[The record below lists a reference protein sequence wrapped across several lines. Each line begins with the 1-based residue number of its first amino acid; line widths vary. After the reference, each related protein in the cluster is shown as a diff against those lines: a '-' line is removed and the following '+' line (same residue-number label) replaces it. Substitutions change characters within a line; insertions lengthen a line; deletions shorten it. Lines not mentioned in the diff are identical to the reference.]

1 MSKFLLNLLLQMS
14 KALVYSKIKFYSEKS
29 FSFTFGPSGLSA
41 QPRPIFFLF
50 NLPFFSPPSP
60 LGLGLSAGP
69 SRPLGL
75 ADRASVAPC
84 WIAASHKGKHLTS
97 RRLRP
102 SPCLAGRWA
111 PPIITFLRRHP
122 SSTPHRR
129 LIEPPWLP
137 CPPLRPPLFMAD
149 RYHSLILAIITITT
163 PNSSSPF
170 LISTAGCYRV
180 HRLGAPPPSG
190 PINWPPRPYGSPH
203 LPISLFPLSQSTS
216 ATVAEPSL
224 LRRFPTVARS
234 PHRRLIPG
242 EARAELPSCCCA
254 PTGELPCTRVA
265 GGQTPVSTPP
275 RSGAFGLRHRRST
288 VDRAPRPRSITRGP
302 GPRHYPLKNS
312 SLF

>member
-14 KALVYSKIKFYSEKS
+14 KALVYSKIKFYSEKN

-50 NLPFFSPPSP
+50 NLPFFSP

-97 RRLRP
+97 RRLHP

-122 SSTPHRR
+122 SSSPHHR

-137 CPPLRPPLFMAD
+137 CPPLHPPVFMAD

-180 HRLGAPPPSG
+180 HRLGAPPL
-190 PINWPPRPYGSPH
+190 RPYKLASSPPWITAPPH
-203 LPISLFPLSQSTS
+203 LTLPPLPKH
-216 ATVAEPSL
+216 ECHC
-224 LRRFPTVARS
+224 RRALPPPPF
-234 PHRRLIPG
+234 PHRRPVATPTP
-242 EARAELPSCCCA
+242 EPRLPNIHCLWCMAKRS
-254 PTGELPCTRVA
+254 L
-265 GGQTPVSTPP
+265 QDFSMVS
-275 RSGAFGLRHRRST
+275 
-288 VDRAPRPRSITRGP
+288 
-302 GPRHYPLKNS
+302 S
-312 SLF
+312 SL